1 MLILYLYAASVLRRG
16 NFIRRHQDK
25 ETPLRCRAIKI
36 FPRKTPLSLLF
47 SQGHYEP
54 LLFLYR
60 RLAPVIQEKKSPR
73 SNSATVPFSPEMNK
87 ETRRPWP
94 SKGPPPPPLFFGIT
108 GALEL
113 ASFDRSCHQHHWNAS
128 SASKRRV
135 LVPPIPF
142 LSDFGAGLMS
152 FGRRRGGLVLGSTD
166 APASKE

>member
-1 MLILYLYAASVLRRG
+1 MLILYLYAATVLRRG

-25 ETPLRCRAIKI
+25 ETPMRCRAIKI

-94 SKGPPPPPLFFGIT
+94 SKGPPPPPLFSGSLVHLNSPLSIGPVTSTT
-108 GALEL
+108 GMQAAPPKSRNAAFSSHRSRSFRILEL
-113 ASFDRSCHQHHWNAS
+113 D
-128 SASKRRV
+128 
-135 LVPPIPF
+135 
-142 LSDFGAGLMS
+142 
-152 FGRRRGGLVLGSTD
+152 
-166 APASKE
+166 